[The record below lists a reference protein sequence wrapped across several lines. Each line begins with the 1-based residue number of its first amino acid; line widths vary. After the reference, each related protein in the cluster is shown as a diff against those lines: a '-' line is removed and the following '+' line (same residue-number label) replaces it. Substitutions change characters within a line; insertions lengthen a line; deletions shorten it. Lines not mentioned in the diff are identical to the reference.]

1 MKKKEDLLEKFVEMR
16 ISGKTFAEISEALE
30 VSKQS
35 LIGWSKEVETKET
48 ISMGKLMRLQS
59 TLKIFELDREARV
72 QRFAVLA
79 QKINAELEKRDLSEI
94 PTDKLLKMAVVNER
108 RLDDALQIITFQDEQ
123 NVFDFGERRFFVFNP
138 TD

>member
-1 MKKKEDLLEKFVEMR
+1 MKKKEDSLEKFVEMR
-16 ISGKTFAEISEALE
+16 ISGKTFAEISEALG

-79 QKINAELEKRDLSEI
+79 QKINAELEKRGLSEI

-123 NVFDFGERRFFVFNP
+123 NLFDIGERRFFVFNP
-138 TD
+138 AD